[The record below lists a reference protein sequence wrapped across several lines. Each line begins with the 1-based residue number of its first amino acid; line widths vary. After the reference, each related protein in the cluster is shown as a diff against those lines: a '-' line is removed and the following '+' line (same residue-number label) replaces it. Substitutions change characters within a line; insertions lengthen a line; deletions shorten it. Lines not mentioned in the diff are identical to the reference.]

1 MRRSRLGPGSAAT
14 CLMLLLLLSPHV
26 QPRGWDETRLHLET
40 LKQGILDRLGM
51 PGPPAIRQA
60 LDQDGIRRARQLY
73 EERLALLWGNQSRAE
88 RPPPVPAHAL
98 HLLAPTLTRRTE
110 ARDRPS
116 SSYRYDLAL
125 PRPEAL
131 PPGLR
136 VLRARL
142 RLFKQRPGVP
152 GTWWPPRVQLSRLTN
167 RGPRALRARLL
178 PTAHLSLDLTAAV
191 QQWVASAEPALQL
204 ELAFATDVSAALA
217 TARSPQGQ
225 ETLALE
231 VVTQAGT
238 GLRARRRRA
247 LDEECRKSDGK
258 CCLQSLKVSFQD
270 IGWADWVVAPHS
282 YSMRFCQGSCPH
294 NYKPASMHAQVKARM
309 HALAKGT
316 PAPCCVPA
324 AYDPM
329 VLMHYD
335 STGGL
340 TSTVFEDMVVTKCHC
355 A

>member
-1 MRRSRLGPGSAAT
+1 MRACLSCLSGSPGQVLGVPVG
-14 CLMLLLLLSPHV
+14 
-26 QPRGWDETRLHLET
+26 
-40 LKQGILDRLGM
+40 
-51 PGPPAIRQA
+51 AIREAIAAQGGTDPRLPA
-60 LDQDGIRRARQLY
+60 L
-73 EERLALLWGNQSRAE
+73 ST
-88 RPPPVPAHAL
+88 V
-98 HLLAPTLTRRTE
+98 TRRTE

-152 GTWWPPRVQLSRLTN
+152 GIWWPPRVQLSRLTN
-167 RGPRALRARLL
+167 RGPRALRAWLL
-178 PTAHLSLDLTAAV
+178 PMAPLSLDLTAAV

-204 ELAFATDVSAALA
+204 ELAFATDVSATLA

-231 VVTQAGT
+231 VVTQAGA

>member
-60 LDQDGIRRARQLY
+60 LDQDGIRRA
-73 EERLALLWGNQSRAE
+73 
-88 RPPPVPAHAL
+88 
-98 HLLAPTLTRRTE
+98 LTRRTE